1 VPGLVSAGARSFAR
15 TASER
20 NNRLRGSLSP
30 GAYAVPNLHFPFPGG
45 ADFQGGGSSCTAEDL
60 IARAQHLID
69 VPEPYDGY
77 PLPWHVE
84 ASNVG
89 DLTVIAAAALR
100 EHRGSDLSPG

>member
-1 VPGLVSAGARSFAR
+1 MPD
-15 TASER
+15 
-20 NNRLRGSLSP
+20 
-30 GAYAVPNLHFPFPGG
+30 LHFPFRGG

-84 ASNVG
+84 ALNVG

-100 EHRGSDLSPG
+100 QHSSSDPPSS